1 MKRTKIFFAI
11 AWLVWPGTSALA
23 DDPSSIEAFLGKW
36 KGDQVSSETESLPS
50 DALDLQ
56 VQSDR
61 NGFRI
66 SWRDLSTGSSGG
78 PGAQKV
84 NAHFQR
90 TGRPGVYEYV
100 EESGSFLTRMFASPS
115 TGNPLE
121 GETLL
126 WARVGDLT
134 LTVYSMS
141 VEPNGGFNLDR
152 YSWVQTESGLLLRYS
167 ERTEDLADETKI
179 EGELVALGK

>member
-1 MKRTKIFFAI
+1 MKRTDIFFAI
-11 AWLVWPGTSALA
+11 AWLVWPGTFALA
-23 DDPSSIEAFLGKW
+23 GDPNSIATFLGQW

-66 SWRDLSTGSSGG
+66 AWRDLSTSSPGG
-78 PGAQKV
+78 KEV
-84 NAHFQR
+84 NAQFQP
-90 TGRPGVYEYV
+90 TGRPGVYEYA
-100 EESGSFLTRMFASPS
+100 EKSGSFLTRMFASPS

-126 WARVGDLT
+126 WARIDDLT
-134 LTVYSMS
+134 LTVYSMA
-141 VEPNGGFNLDR
+141 VEPDGGFNLDR
-152 YSWVQTESGLLLRYS
+152 YSWARTENGLLLRFS
-167 ERTEDLADETKI
+167 RRTEDLADETKI
-179 EGELVALGK
+179 EGKLVALGK